1 MKVAIIQCPSWSE
14 TAPPYALGLL
24 AACLRQAGHEVY
36 CFDLNINFYNYL
48 KKNNA
53 ELSWGTSGGSN
64 SWFEIDYVHKLIED
78 NKTYIERLVCQIID
92 VGAQVIGFTVQDTS
106 RIFSEKIAEMI
117 KEKDKEKIIIFG
129 GPSCFENSLYHLNF
143 LQKAYIDA
151 ICLQEGEIAFLD
163 LLRQF
168 EEKNELGFC
177 QGFAYRDKSGEI
189 IHCGRKELIQDLDKL
204 PFADFSGFSHREYGR
219 KTLPISTSRGCI
231 YRCAFCNEAPIWG
244 RYRNRSAKNIY
255 NEIVY
260 QLKRSPEIENFFF
273 NDSLINGNIGVL
285 NELADLIIMNKL
297 KINWGGQGR
306 IRAEMNPQFLKKLKK
321 AGFSYVSYGLESG
334 SQYILDKMQK
344 KLYLETAEVVIR
356 NTHKAGIRTTVNIIV
371 GFPSETEKAVLETAD
386 FIKRNI
392 KFMNSVYFHP
402 LVVMPGSLLWEKKES
417 FDIKIPEI
425 NGLNLWHT
433 EDNNNNYKI
442 RLERIEFYKT
452 ILKNKFVSN
461 ISMFNYYLNL
471 ADEYCGKNKFEE
483 AQELYLKAKN
493 ASTDSNK
500 IGLVDKKLKYIQN
513 KLVLTQILGLRCNDG
528 ENAESIR
535 RI

>member
-1 MKVAIIQCPSWSE
+1 MKVALIQCPSWSE

-24 AACLRQAGHEVY
+24 AACLRQAGHQVH
-36 CFDLNINFYNYL
+36 CFDLNINFYNHL
-48 KKNNA
+48 KESNA
-53 ELSWGTSGGSN
+53 DLPWGTGGGSN

-78 NKTYIERLVCQIID
+78 NNTYIEHLISQVLE

-106 RIFSEKIAEMI
+106 RIFSERIAKII

-163 LLRQF
+163 LLRQL

-177 QGFAYRDKSGEI
+177 QGFAYRDKSARI
-189 IHCGRKELIQDLDKL
+189 IHCGRKELIQDLDQL
-204 PFADFSGFSHREYGR
+204 PFADFSDFDHRDYGR

-260 QLKRSPEIENFFF
+260 QLERSPEIDNFFF
-273 NDSLINGNIGVL
+273 NDSLINGNISVL
-285 NELADLIIMNKL
+285 NELAELIIVNKL

-306 IRAEMNPQFLKKLKK
+306 IRVEMIPQFLKKLKK

-334 SQYILDKMQK
+334 SQHVLDGMQK
-344 KLYLETAEVVIR
+344 KLYLETAETVIHD
-356 NTHKAGIRTTVNIIV
+356 THQAGIRTTVNIVV
-371 GFPSETEKAVLETAD
+371 GFPTETENEVLETAG
-386 FIKRNI
+386 FIKKNI
-392 KFMNSVYFHP
+392 RFMDSVYFHS
-402 LVVMPGSLLWEKKES
+402 LVVMPGSLLWEKKED
-417 FDIKIPEI
+417 FNIHIPEI
-425 NGLNLWHT
+425 NGLNLWRT
-433 EDNNNNYKI
+433 VDNNNNYKI
-442 RLERIEFYKT
+442 RMERVEFYKT

-461 ISMFNYYLNL
+461 ISTFNYYLNL

-483 AQELYLKAKN
+483 AKELYLKARN

-500 IGLVDKKLKYIQN
+500 IGLVDKKLKYIQD
-513 KLVLTQILGLRCNDG
+513 KLALRSDDR
-528 ENAESIR
+528 ENAKSIR
-535 RI
+535 

>member
-1 MKVAIIQCPSWSE
+1 MKVALIQCPSWSE

-24 AACLRQAGHEVY
+24 AACLEQAGHEVY
-36 CFDLNINFYNYL
+36 CFDLNINFYNHL

-78 NKTYIERLVCQIID
+78 NKTHIEHLVCEILKVD
-92 VGAQVIGFTVQDTS
+92 ARVIGFTVQDTS
-106 RIFSEKIAEMI
+106 RIFSERIAEMI

-129 GPSCFENSLYHLNF
+129 GPSCFENSLYHLIF

-163 LLRQF
+163 LLRQLG
-168 EEKNELGFC
+168 EKNELGFC
-177 QGFAYRDKSGEI
+177 QGFAYRDKSGGI
-189 IHCGRKELIQDLDKL
+189 IHCGKKELIQDLDKL
-204 PFADFSGFSHREYGR
+204 PFADFSGFNLREYDS

-260 QLKRSPEIENFFF
+260 QLKSSPGIENFFF
-273 NDSLINGNIGVL
+273 NDSLINGNIGIL
-285 NELADLIIMNKL
+285 NELADLIIMGKL

-306 IRAEMNPQFLKKLKK
+306 IREEMNPQFLKKLKK

-356 NTHKAGIRTTVNIIV
+356 NTHRLGIRTTINIIV
-371 GFPSETEKAVLETAD
+371 GFPSETEKGVLETAD

-417 FDIKIPEI
+417 FNIKIPEI
-425 NGLNLWHT
+425 NGLNLWYSGNN
-433 EDNNNNYKI
+433 DNNFGI
-442 RLERIEFYKT
+442 RLERIEFYKSL
-452 ILKNKFVSN
+452 LKNKFVSN
-461 ISMFNYYLNL
+461 ISMFNYYLTL
-471 ADEYCGKNKFEE
+471 GDEYCGKNKFNE
-483 AQELYLKAKN
+483 AQVLYLKAKN
-493 ASTDSNK
+493 ASNDSSK
-500 IGLVDKKLKYIQN
+500 INLVNDKIKCIQKKLHLLEIK
-513 KLVLTQILGLRCNDG
+513 
-528 ENAESIR
+528 
-535 RI
+535 